1 MRPPGRS
8 SASSNCTGHPGSG
21 ARWAAG
27 HSRPK
32 AWGMDWPRVCAMVEV
47 LIGRSNHGQ
56 VDAVVLEVHQI
67 NLTDSNYHSFYKR

>member
-1 MRPPGRS
+1 
-8 SASSNCTGHPGSG
+8 
-21 ARWAAG
+21 
-27 HSRPK
+27 
-32 AWGMDWPRVCAMVEV
+32 MVEV